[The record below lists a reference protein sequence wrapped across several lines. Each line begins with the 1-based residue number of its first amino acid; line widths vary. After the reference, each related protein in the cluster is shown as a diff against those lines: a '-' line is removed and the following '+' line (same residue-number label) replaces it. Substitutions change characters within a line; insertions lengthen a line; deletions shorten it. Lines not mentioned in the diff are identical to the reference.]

1 MCVAG
6 TGLAGIRRKKK
17 HRECCICMQQTLC
30 VFLRFQP
37 FLLASKMAFQFE

>member
-6 TGLAGIRRKKK
+6 AGLAGIRRKKNTGSAAFVCN
-17 HRECCICMQQTLC
+17 RPC